1 MMATILSLIS
11 GGNGLLVAL
20 GAVLAAIVAAFFKGR
35 SVERTNQ
42 KARNADAL
50 QNHYND
56 VAAAADAR
64 SRADADGMRDNDPY
78 KRD

>member
-1 MMATILSLIS
+1 MNALLGLFT

-42 KARNADAL
+42 RAKENDAYE
-50 QNHYND
+50 NHLKD
-56 VAAAADAR
+56 VADAADAR
-64 SRADADGMRDNDPY
+64 NRVDADRVRNNDPY

>member
-1 MMATILSLIS
+1 MATILSLIS

-20 GAVLAAIVAAFFKGR
+20 GAVLTAIVAAFFKGR

>member
-1 MMATILSLIS
+1 MATILSLIS

-64 SRADADGMRDNDPY
+64 SRVDADGMRDNAPY

>member
-1 MMATILSLIS
+1 MATILSLIS

>member
-1 MMATILSLIS
+1 MATILSLIS

-64 SRADADGMRDNDPY
+64 SRVNADSVRRNDPY

>member
-1 MMATILSLIS
+1 MATILSLIS

-50 QNHYND
+50 ENHYKD
-56 VAAAADAR
+56 VSSAADAR
-64 SRADADGMRDNDPY
+64 HNVNSDGVRNDPY